1 MCACAHAAPYT
12 NSEIGA
18 SRTSKRLPAPAQ
30 GAGWTISQEN
40 PAWLQGGLGIR
51 HVGGAH
57 HPARCRHAG
66 DCATFLLA
74 RFRQPRTRT
83 DMLQRSRG
91 VCSHTAHNPGCKML
105 EALPAFLRCSPSPR
119 RAARDRSESVQ
130 NLRGAGALR
139 AGVAHAKCRASRT
152 WRLVPHYSRLRCHYA
167 HVIARCTRGSCCC
180 YYEGC
185 ISRHISPHLAIS
197 RHISP
202 SARYVRHIPPYLAI

>member
-1 MCACAHAAPYT
+1 MYRTGCSRVPIHTLRGHFARRHGGWRRFRPRRWPRRRRSAR
-12 NSEIGA
+12 A

-74 RFRQPRTRT
+74 RFWQPRTRT

-105 EALPAFLRCSPSPR
+105 EALPAVLRCSPSPR
-119 RAARDRSESVQ
+119 GRDRPESARCWCAACWCRTCQVPGFADLASRAALQPLALPLRPRDCSM
-130 NLRGAGALR
+130 
-139 AGVAHAKCRASRT
+139 HSRQ
-152 WRLVPHYSRLRCHYA
+152 LL
-167 HVIARCTRGSCCC
+167 
-180 YYEGC
+180 
-185 ISRHISPHLAIS
+185 L
-197 RHISP
+197 
-202 SARYVRHIPPYLAI
+202 LL